1 MEIEKNPQ
9 DDGEVT
15 SDTFDRDDE
24 DTEETEDAPTE
35 TDAGANEEDDT
46 TEESEESNTEEE
58 MQLEDDED
66 SKSSRRTGRDSS
78 DRDLIRVATTAK
90 RRRGRAHNDYEE
102 DETNASSIMYFPSG
116 RVLIP

>member
-46 TEESEESNTEEE
+46 I
-58 MQLEDDED
+58 M
-66 SKSSRRTGRDSS
+66 KRVRRVT
-78 DRDLIRVATTAK
+78 
-90 RRRGRAHNDYEE
+90 RRRKC
-102 DETNASSIMYFPSG
+102 S
-116 RVLIP
+116 

>member
-1 MEIEKNPQ
+1 MDIEQNPQ
-9 DDGEVT
+9 DDDEVT

-58 MQLEDDED
+58 MQLEEDED
-66 SKSSRRTGRDSS
+66 SRSSRRTGRDSPG
-78 DRDLIRVATTAK
+78 RGLIRVATTAK
-90 RRRGRAHNDYEE
+90 RRRGRAHNTVEE
-102 DETNASSIMYFPSG
+102 DETNASSIM
-116 RVLIP
+116 